1 MTSALARRILTL
13 FVPAEQADAVLGD
26 LEEERGL
33 RGKYPFWFWR
43 QVISVSFAHARE
55 GLAERRRSRKHRGR
69 PPAFE
74 TVASWLTDLRLG
86 IRGLRSS
93 PGFTAIAGAT
103 LALGIGGVT
112 ALFSIVNGVLLSPL
126 PFPESD
132 RIVRVWNSYA
142 DDPLDEIPLSMNEVY
157 EYGLRSRC
165 FTAFSGF
172 DYTRMNLT
180 GADEP
185 RRLLVARVQSAF
197 FDVFALSP
205 ALGRTFTV
213 DEDRPGTD
221 DVIILSHRL
230 WQGAFGGGRDV
241 VGRRLEL
248 DGRARTVIGVAAP
261 HLDYPP
267 GVDVFV
273 PIAIDPA
280 QLDSETMLSHG
291 KAAIARLADGISLER
306 GEDEVTRVIQGL
318 GEQYPGHFAE
328 GDRARFVLLKE
339 TQVGAVRPTLIA
351 LLGAVSFVLLIAC
364 ANVASLLLVRGEL
377 RRSEIAVKAALGAS
391 RRRIAR
397 ERFLEGLLLAGLGGI
412 LGVAFAKVSLIA
424 LLARVPGSLPRLET
438 IALDPAVL
446 LFSMV
451 LTLSTAL
458 LFGLLPALDAG
469 RASLEGLRERLRLSR
484 TSHRLR
490 RAFVIGQIALA
501 LVLLSGAG
509 LMLRSFQR
517 LLAVEPGIAADG
529 RLAFDVA
536 LPGEEYEEAAR
547 VTLEYDSLVAR
558 LRAVPGVSRVGAV
571 SWLPFASYPSNWSV
585 EVEGREV
592 ASEEAGEESPLLDY
606 ALVTGDY
613 FGAVGIPVLAGRGL
627 VEEDRYA
634 ASGVVITKKAAEVLF
649 PGEDPLG
656 RRVRLYSDPLW
667 RTIVGIVGDHQN
679 RGLER
684 EAKPGIYLPH
694 VEIRTGKPFISRDM
708 TFVVEAA
715 GAPTAVAAAV
725 REAVQEV
732 APDLPLSRLRTVEE
746 ILTESVSAKRF
757 TLEILGLFGIVGL
770 ALGAVG
776 IYGVVSSLVTERR
789 REIALRVALGATGSD
804 VRRLVVGNGLRLVL
818 AGVLAG
824 VALAYAATRVLMA
837 ELLFQVEPG
846 DPLTTAAVIAVLAS
860 AGLVAILLP
869 TRRALLVDPAVTLRS
884 D

>member
-1 MTSALARRILTL
+1 MKSSLARRILTL
-13 FVPAEQADAVLGD
+13 FLSSENADAVLGD

-33 RGKYPFWFWR
+33 RGQSPLWFWQ
-43 QVISVSFAHARE
+43 QVISVSYAHAKERF
-55 GLAERRRSRKHRGR
+55 ADRRRRRKRRRSR
-69 PPAFE
+69 AVE
-74 TVASWLTDLRLG
+74 SASSWLADLRLG
-86 IRGLRSS
+86 ARSLRSS

-126 PFPESD
+126 PFPEPD

-142 DDPLDEIPLSMNEVY
+142 DDPLDEIPLSVNEVY
-157 EYGLRSRC
+157 EYGVRSRS
-165 FTAFSGF
+165 FAAFSGF
-172 DYTRMNLT
+172 DHTRLNLT

-185 RRLLVARVQSAF
+185 RRLLAARVQSAF

-205 ALGRTFTV
+205 ALGRTFTD
-213 DEDRPGTD
+213 DEDRPGAD
-221 DVIILSHRL
+221 DILVLSHRL
-230 WQGAFGGGRDV
+230 WQVAFGGRQDV

-261 HLDYPP
+261 ELDYPR

-273 PIAIDPA
+273 PMAIDPA
-280 QLDSETMLSHG
+280 ELDAETMLSHG
-291 KAAIARLADGISLER
+291 QAAIARLADGIALERAEDDVARVIRSLE
-306 GEDEVTRVIQGL
+306 ED
-318 GEQYPGHFAE
+318 YPGHFAE
-328 GDRARFVLLKE
+328 GDRARLIPLKE
-339 TQVGAVRPTLIA
+339 TQVGGVRPTLIA

-377 RRSEIAVKAALGAS
+377 RRGEIAVKAALGAS
-391 RRRIAR
+391 RRRLAR
-397 ERFLEGLLLAGLGGI
+397 ERFLEGLLLAGVGGI
-412 LGVAFAKVSLIA
+412 LGVALAKLTLSA
-424 LLARVPGSLPRLET
+424 LLARVPGSLPRVET
-438 IALDPAVL
+438 IALDSRVL
-446 LFSMV
+446 LFTV
-451 LTLSTAL
+451 ALTLSTAL
-458 LFGLLPALDAG
+458 LFGLLPALAAG
-469 RASLEGLRERLRLSR
+469 RGSLEGLRERLRLSR
-484 TSHRLR
+484 ASHRLR

-509 LMLRSFQR
+509 LMLRSFQHV
-517 LLAVEPGIAADG
+517 LDIEPGIAAER

-536 LPGEEYEEAAR
+536 LPREEYDEPAR
-547 VTLEYDSLVAR
+547 VAFEYDRLVER

-585 EVEGREV
+585 EIEGREA
-592 ASEEAGEESPLLDY
+592 ASEEDNPLLDY

-627 VEEDRYA
+627 VIEDRYGSA
-634 ASGVVITKKAAEVLF
+634 GVVITKKAAEILF

-656 RRVRLYSDPLW
+656 RRVRFYSDPVW
-667 RTIVGIVGDHQN
+667 RTIVGVVGDHQN

-694 VEIRTGKPFISRDM
+694 VEIRTGKPFIARDL
-708 TFVVEAA
+708 TLVVETTGSPGALA
-715 GAPTAVAAAV
+715 GAV
-725 REAVQEV
+725 REAVAEV

-746 ILTESVSAKRF
+746 ILSESVSGKRF

-770 ALGAVG
+770 TLGAIG

-804 VRRLVVGNGLRLVL
+804 VRRLVIGNGLRLVL
-818 AGVLAG
+818 AGVLLG
-824 VALAYAATRVLMA
+824 VVLAYAATRALMA
-837 ELLFQVEPG
+837 EILFQVEPG
-846 DPLTTAAVIAVLAS
+846 DPLTTAAVIAVLAA
-860 AGLVAILLP
+860 AGLIAVFLP